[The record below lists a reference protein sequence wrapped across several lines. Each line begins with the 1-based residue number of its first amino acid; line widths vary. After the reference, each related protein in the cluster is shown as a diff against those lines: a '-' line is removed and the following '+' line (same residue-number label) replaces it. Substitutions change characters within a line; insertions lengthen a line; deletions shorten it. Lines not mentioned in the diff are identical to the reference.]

1 MAFHPSHVNTREG
14 EVAETGFA
22 AAACSHSLVFSV
34 QSNPSVAVFV
44 PGTASADGACW

>member
-14 EVAETGFA
+14 EVTETGFA

-34 QSNPSVAVFV
+34 QSNQSVAVFV
-44 PGTASADGACW
+44 PGTASADSVCW